1 MSQHD
6 KEASQT
12 RKCLADV
19 LRSLALSVAEHA
31 EHDLQRIRNFCAR
44 LCAVQIHCWNWWK
57 WTNSLKL
64 VVWLTTLCGL
74 HISERRRR
82 CRVRI
87 TNGRI
92 QVLHLLPGLVPDG
105 DVRRVSFIRRRRVCK
120 QLRYRSTRA
129 GPAVRAHDGSFLL
142 TNKPLFHL
150 L

>member
-1 MSQHD
+1 MPNMTYSAL
-6 KEASQT
+6 ETS
-12 RKCLADV
+12 V
-19 LRSLALSVAEHA
+19 LGYAPYKFIVETD
-31 EHDLQRIRNFCAR
+31 ENGRI
-44 LCAVQIHCWNWWK
+44 
-57 WTNSLKL
+57 KL
-64 VVWLTTLCGL
+64 VVWLTTWCG

-129 GPAVRAHDGSFLL
+129 GPAVRAHDGLFLL